1 MSVWLYIR
9 YSININNKYLL
20 LLDYLALYNRHIQ
33 VITEYFVV
41 VY

>member
-1 MSVWLYIR
+1 MILYKIF
-9 YSININNKYLL
+9 YKYNKYLL

-33 VITEYFVV
+33 VIIEYFVV